1 MSYYTNK
8 YILTTNTSH
17 TTETCT
23 ASNLTAISDD
33 IAYTVPTEIRPG
45 TVVGTH
51 CGEGYQVAINAV
63 CQDDRAWRVHEQC
76 VQSEFWNGNGKVYVF
91 VH

>member
-1 MSYYTNK
+1 M
-8 YILTTNTSH
+8 
-17 TTETCT
+17 
-23 ASNLTAISDD
+23 TAISDD

-63 CQDDRAWRVHEQC
+63 CQDDRTWRVQEKC
-76 VQSEFWNGNGKVYVF
+76 VQSEFGNGNENGNVF
-91 VH
+91 VHYIESERVSVYINTSSRIECEHIS

>member
-1 MSYYTNK
+1 MGFIYK
-8 YILTTNTSH
+8 PPNTSH
-17 TTETCT
+17 TIETCT

-33 IAYTVPTEIRPG
+33 IAYTVSTEIRPG

-63 CQDDRAWRVHEQC
+63 CQDDRTWRVQRVEMC
-76 VQSEFWNGNGKVYVF
+76 VGVY
-91 VH
+91 